1 MFEAENS
8 CNQGMTSIVLVEEIY
23 AYSNGKPKII
33 TEFLDELQTYN
44 HADDLRYPKSIPSYK
59 LKKMLI
65 HSYEFFNHI

>member
-33 TEFLDELQTYN
+33 TEFLDELQTYTIMQMIW
-44 HADDLRYPKSIPSYK
+44 DIPNQYHLTS
-59 LKKMLI
+59 
-65 HSYEFFNHI
+65 